1 MKRVLLSLFVAL
13 CGLSGYAQG
22 MGTSC
27 NDAIFIDTA
36 YTAALTE
43 GEYWFTAN
51 TPALPLTIYIY
62 PEDTTAKVADIWLDL
77 TCTPGVYDDPKVAH
91 MVSMGSKYGLTF
103 PMLENPEKHY
113 DKDGN
118 LYYSISY
125 DTNYRDMLYE
135 QGVTYP
141 IPAYVHV
148 ILYTNSTMKVES
160 TSINTQC
167 RKLVNTWGFDT
178 ALRLAPADS
187 SNVYVWPI
195 GDWIDKKYE
204 ITWESNHNMQMYDSK
219 SCAVTRSQQVRLEYT
234 FPKDRLIVDS
244 TRTKSW
250 IADIYQT
257 ELYARLYP
265 EGDGVLKIKE
275 VIEREGIATFV
286 VAGVSA
292 IVDNEALTIVAT
304 LPAGM
309 DNAAKNEAL
318 RTAIVTNFNGDT
330 LLCDID
336 WTLTTG
342 RNPKMTYKS
351 AVYSLKGIVVA
362 KAEGNTD
369 ATLKSIE
376 VDGYSIDGFSS
387 SIATYNDVETDTE
400 TPVITAV
407 ATDELATVEIVQAT
421 AVPGTATVTV
431 TAEAGN
437 TQVYTINLIKGRSR
451 NANLKEILVD
461 GRPVPNFTPEE
472 KYYRMEVMTLPVVT
486 ATTEDTLSTIQ
497 ILQAKQVPGYAQI
510 SVTAEAGNVET
521 YSINFSADGR
531 IQYCLDNTDSI
542 GVDSPVALTENTDT
556 VLLFPVGDWTSE
568 YLQFRW
574 DGDTSVC
581 VYISSTCEFEIG
593 AENYYVLDSLLLEV
607 PKGQE
612 HYEYNLRPADFA
624 RLASLSV
631 NGSLYIRFRT
641 SEAGNMTLTRWEETC
656 VTRGVLVEPED
667 VVTIGG
673 NTHTTIYKFYVSD
686 FKEKDVRLIW
696 KGNSPLEAFFAQTC
710 DFNLTSTNRY
720 VLDPSPYKFVAGE
733 DSVDINTATWTDW
746 ADYQDEGFIYARFVN
761 KQTGELTFKV
771 VADYTPEIPSDV
783 EHVWS
788 PLVDNL
794 RIVAGQGS
802 LTVRSFEAQTV
813 GVYTIDGACVAT
825 TALAADEDMTLA
837 LPAGMY
843 IVRGEVSALKA
854 VVK

>member
-13 CGLSGYAQG
+13 CGLNVYAQG

-27 NDAIFIDTA
+27 DDAIFIDTA
-36 YTAALTE
+36 YTAVLTE

-51 TPALPLTIYIY
+51 TPALPLTIYYY
-62 PEDTTAKVADIWLDL
+62 PDDTTAQSPEIYLDL
-77 TCTPGVYDDPKVAH
+77 TCTPGVYDDSNVAR
-91 MVSMGSKYGLTF
+91 MVGMGDKYGLTF
-103 PMLENPEKHY
+103 PMKEIPNKYYSVSE
-113 DKDGN
+113 DGEST
-118 LYYSISY
+118 LYYAITY
-125 DTNYRDMLYE
+125 DSNYRDMLYE
-135 QGVTYP
+135 QGVTYS
-141 IPAYVHV
+141 IPAYVRLITH
-148 ILYTNSTMKVES
+148 TNATLRIAS
-160 TSINTQC
+160 TSINSQC
-167 RKLVNTWGFDT
+167 RTFVNTWGMNT
-178 ALRLAPADS
+178 ALRLLPADS
-187 SNVYVWPI
+187 VNVYVWPI
-195 GDWIDKKYE
+195 GEWINYKYK
-204 ITWESNHNMQMYDSK
+204 ITWEGEGDLYMYDGKDCKVDKDTHQRTSY
-219 SCAVTRSQQVRLEYT
+219 VL
-234 FPKDRLIVDS
+234 PKDNI
-244 TRTKSW
+244 TMTTERTSEW
-250 IADIYQT
+250 INELYTTD
-257 ELYARLYP
+257 LYARLYP
-265 EGDGVLKIKE
+265 TTAGVLKITE
-275 VIEREGIATFV
+275 FV
-286 VAGVSA
+286 EKSEITAMIVAGVHAVIDHENLKISA
-292 IVDNEALTIVAT
+292 V
-304 LPAGM
+304 LPVGTV
-309 DNAAKNEAL
+309 K
-318 RTAIVTNFNGDT
+318 RTAIKNATIEYVAYNGEKPKFNASYT
-330 LLCDID
+330 
-336 WTLTTG
+336 TLTFG
-342 RNPKMTYKS
+342 
-351 AVYSLKGIVVA
+351 SLKYDLSGIVVA
-362 KAEGNTD
+362 KAEGSTD

-387 SIATYNDVETDTE
+387 SIATYNDVETDAE
-400 TPVITAV
+400 TPVITAT
-407 ATDELATVEIVQAT
+407 ATAETSTIEIVQAT
-421 AVPGTATVTV
+421 EIPGTATITV

-437 TQVYTINLIKGRSR
+437 TQVYTLNLIKGRSR

-472 KYYRMEVMTLPVVT
+472 KYYRMEVLTLPVVT
-486 ATTEDTLSTIQ
+486 ATAEDSLSSIQ

-521 YSINFSADGR
+521 YSINFSADQSV
-531 IQYCLDNTDSI
+531 QYCLENTDSI
-542 GVDSPVALTENTDT
+542 DIDTPVALTANTDT
-556 VLLFPVGDWTSE
+556 VLLFPVGEWTSE

-581 VYISSTCEFEIG
+581 VYISPTCEFDIDTD
-593 AENYYVLDSLLLEV
+593 NYYVLDSLLLTV

-641 SEAGNMTLTRWEETC
+641 SEAGNLTLTRWEETC

-673 NTHTTIYKFYVSD
+673 NTHTTIYKFYVDD
-686 FKEKDVRLIW
+686 FKEKDIRLIW

-802 LTVRSFEAQTV
+802 LTIRSFAAQQV
-813 GVYTIDGACVAT
+813 SVYTIDGACVAT
-825 TALAADEDMTLA
+825 ATLAADEDVTLA

-843 IVRGEVSALKA
+843 IVRGELSALKA

>member
-13 CGLSGYAQG
+13 CGLNIYAQG

-27 NDAIFIDTA
+27 DEAIFIDTA

-62 PEDTTAKVADIWLDL
+62 PEDTTAQVADIWLDL
-77 TCTPGVYDDPKVAH
+77 TCTPGVYDDPKVEH

-103 PMLENPEKHY
+103 PMLEIPEKHY
-113 DKDGN
+113 DNDSN
-118 LYYSISY
+118 VYYSISY

-148 ILYTNSTMKVES
+148 KLYTNTTMKVES

-167 RKLVNTWGFDT
+167 RKFVNTWGLNT

-187 SNVYVWPI
+187 VGVYVWPI
-195 GDWIDKKYE
+195 GDWIDKKYK
-204 ITWESNHNMQMYDSK
+204 ITWESEGNLTMYDGK
-219 SCAVTRSQQVRLEYT
+219 SCLVDKGMYVRYEYSL
-234 FPKDRLIVDS
+234 PKDEIVMNP
-244 TRTKSW
+244 TRTSEW
-250 IADIYQT
+250 INDIYQT
-257 ELYARLYP
+257 ELYTRLYP
-265 EGDGVLKIKE
+265 EK
-275 VIEREGIATFV
+275 EGILRIMEYVEKSEITKYV
-286 VAGVSA
+286 VAGVNA
-292 IVDNEALTIVAT
+292 VIDHEALTISAT
-304 LPAGM
+304 LPVGT
-309 DNAAKNEAL
+309 NRN
-318 RTAIVTNFNGDT
+318 TAIKNAEVTYTAYNGET
-330 LLCDID
+330 IKYPGFGYKKLQFGSI
-336 WTLTTG
+336 
-342 RNPKMTYKS
+342 TYD
-351 AVYSLKGIVVA
+351 LNGIVVA
-362 KAEGNTD
+362 SAPGNTD
-369 ATLKSIE
+369 ATLASIE
-376 VDGYSIDGFSS
+376 VNGYRIDGFSP
-387 SIATYNDVETDTE
+387 SIAAYNDVETDAE
-400 TPVITAV
+400 TPVITAT
-407 ATDELATVEIVQAT
+407 AAAGTSTIEIVQAT
-421 AVPGTATVTV
+421 AVPGTATITV

-461 GRPVPNFTPEE
+461 GRPVPNFIPEE
-472 KYYRMEVMTLPVVT
+472 KYYRMEVLTLPVVT
-486 ATTEDTLSTIQ
+486 ATAEDSLSSIQ

-521 YSINFSADGR
+521 YSINFSADQSV
-531 IQYCLDNTDSI
+531 QYCLENTDSI
-542 GVDSPVALTENTDT
+542 DIDTPVALTANTDT
-556 VLLFPVGDWTSE
+556 VLLFPVGEWTSE

-581 VYISSTCEFEIG
+581 VYISSTCEFDI
-593 AENYYVLDSLLLEV
+593 ATENYYVLDSLLLEV

-641 SEAGNMTLTRWEETC
+641 SEAGNLTLTNWEETC

-673 NTHTTIYKFYVSD
+673 NTHTTIYKFYVDD
-686 FKEKDVRLIW
+686 FKEKDIRLIW
-696 KGNSPLEAFFAQTC
+696 KGNSSLDAFFAQRC

-771 VADYTPEIPSDV
+771 VTDYTPEIPSDV

-788 PLVDNL
+788 PLADNL
-794 RIVAGQGS
+794 RIVAGQGN
-802 LTVRSFEAQTV
+802 LTIRSFAAQTV
-813 GVYTIDGACVAT
+813 GVYTIDGSCVAT
-825 TALAADEDMTLA
+825 TALTADEEVTLA

-843 IVRGEVSALKA
+843 IVRGELSALKA